1 MLTQSS
7 VDKKPIFV
15 NTPTEIN
22 KISNYAHIGTQLASV
37 MAYDPIDNHLI
48 RNYAI
53 FYSSFDE
60 SVSSQVK
67 IDQETGR
74 FLFWNF
80 EIWKTIKLFSV
91 LF

>member
-1 MLTQSS
+1 M
-7 VDKKPIFV
+7 

-67 IDQETGR
+67 IDQETGG
-74 FLFWNF
+74 FLFCDFEKKNF
-80 EIWKTIKLFSV
+80 NFSLSNFMRFKV
-91 LF
+91 SFIFRVRFM

>member
-1 MLTQSS
+1 MLTQSN
-7 VDKKPIFV
+7 VDKRPIFV
-15 NTPTEIN
+15 NTPREIN
-22 KISNYAHIGTQLASV
+22 KISNYAYIGTQLASV

-80 EIWKTIKLFSV
+80 EI
-91 LF
+91 